1 MIHLKNGKV
10 VPVDKSELPI
20 KLPNDIDINSKGNP
34 LDFHPTWKKTKYKK
48 TGEEATRE
56 TDTLDTFVDSSW
68 YFIRF
73 CSPNLK
79 NKPFDEKSFS
89 YWMPVDQYIGGIEH
103 AILHLLYSRF
113 FMRAVKL
120 CNNKITVKE
129 PFKGLFTQ
137 GMVCHETY
145 KNEQGKWLS
154 PDQIQKT
161 KDGLASKL
169 DGSKVKVGPSEAM
182 SKSKKN
188 IVDPESMIK
197 IYGADAVRWFILSD
211 SPPER
216 DVQWSTEGVSAA
228 NKFIQRIW
236 SLNNRIIEIK
246 EEKSDKIVEKKFL
259 SKFNEYLFKT
269 SDLIEKFQLNVA
281 IAKIHELTNLL
292 EDYLVKKLSKKVLFD
307 SQIKFIKL
315 MMPFAPHLSC
325 ECLLKLEGEDFYEKI
340 QWPKGNV
347 SLLKDQEVTMVVQIN
362 GKKRGLFTAKKDLG
376 EKDALLEAKKI
387 ENIKK
392 NLKDKKI
399 VKNIF
404 VKNKIINFITT

>member
-1 MIHLKNGKV
+1 M
-10 VPVDKSELPI
+10 
-20 KLPNDIDINSKGNP
+20 
-34 LDFHPTWKKTKYKK
+34 
-48 TGEEATRE
+48 
-56 TDTLDTFVDSSW
+56 
-68 YFIRF
+68 
-73 CSPNLK
+73 
-79 NKPFDEKSFS
+79 
-89 YWMPVDQYIGGIEH
+89 
-103 AILHLLYSRF
+103 
-113 FMRAVKL
+113 
-120 CNNKITVKE
+120 
-129 PFKGLFTQ
+129 
-137 GMVCHETY
+137 
-145 KNEQGKWLS
+145 
-154 PDQIQKT
+154 
-161 KDGLASKL
+161 
-169 DGSKVKVGPSEAM
+169 
-182 SKSKKN
+182 
-188 IVDPESMIK
+188 
-197 IYGADAVRWFILSD
+197 
-211 SPPER
+211 
-216 DVQWSTEGVSAA
+216 
-228 NKFIQRIW
+228 
-236 SLNNRIIEIK
+236 
-246 EEKSDKIVEKKFL
+246 
-259 SKFNEYLFKT
+259 
-269 SDLIEKFQLNVA
+269 IEKFQLNVA